1 MKLIQT
7 ITLAS
12 TAGGVIF
19 SSIPQTFTDL
29 LIVVSARSLRTGNN
43 FEYLGLF
50 INNTFSGYSTR
61 ALEGSGSSARSFTE
75 ASYRNIGLIPTA
87 SATANTFGNAQIYIP
102 NYTSSV
108 NKTASGDSVTENNAT
123 EAYQTLN
130 AFTQTITGAVTRV
143 DFDTASSGAGF
154 AIGSTF
160 SLYGITKGS
169 DGITT
174 AS

>member
-12 TAGGVIF
+12 TAAGVSF
-19 SSIPQTFTDL
+19 SSIPQSFTDL
-29 LIVVSARSLRTGNN
+29 LILASVRSLRTGNN
-43 FEYLGLF
+43 LEYLGLI
-50 INNTFSGYSTR
+50 INNTYSGYSTR
-61 ALEGSGSSARSFTE
+61 ALEGNGSTARSFTE
-75 ASYRNIGLIPTA
+75 ASYRNIGLTPTA
-87 SATANTFGNAQIYIP
+87 SATANTFGNSQIYIP

-123 EAYQTLN
+123 EAYQSMN
-130 AFTQTITGAVTRV
+130 AFTQTITEAVTRV
-143 DFDTASSGAGF
+143 ELDSASSGAGF